1 MEGYY
6 NVYEK
11 RYNNNKNDLDT
22 YYVLYDDKFN
32 FIQRFEKKD
41 LNKVMRRYS
50 LKYTNT
56 RNSGC
61 FFY

>member
-50 LKYTNT
+50 LKYTNLKF
-56 RNSGC
+56 NH
-61 FFY
+61 

>member
-6 NVYEK
+6 NVFGK
-11 RYNNNKNDLDT
+11 RYNRNKNDLDT

-50 LKYTNT
+50 LKYSNLKF
-56 RNSGC
+56 NH
-61 FFY
+61 

>member
-11 RYNNNKNDLDT
+11 RYNNNKNDLET

-50 LKYTNT
+50 LKYTNLKF
-56 RNSGC
+56 NH
-61 FFY
+61 

>member
-32 FIQRFEKKD
+32 FI
-41 LNKVMRRYS
+41 
-50 LKYTNT
+50 
-56 RNSGC
+56 
-61 FFY
+61 

>member
-1 MEGYY
+1 MRSYY

-11 RYNNNKNDLDT
+11 RYNKNKNDFET

-50 LKYTNT
+50 LKYTNLKF
-56 RNSGC
+56 NH
-61 FFY
+61 

>member
-1 MEGYY
+1 MDKYY
-6 NVYEK
+6 NLYEK
-11 RYNNNKNDLDT
+11 RYNRNKNDLDT

-50 LKYTNT
+50 LKYSNLKF
-56 RNSGC
+56 NH
-61 FFY
+61 

>member
-1 MEGYY
+1 MDKYY

-50 LKYTNT
+50 LKYSNLKF
-56 RNSGC
+56 NH
-61 FFY
+61 

>member
-1 MEGYY
+1 MDKYY
-6 NVYEK
+6 NVHEK
-11 RYNNNKNDLDT
+11 KYNGNMKDLDT

-50 LKYTNT
+50 LQYSNLKFNH
-56 RNSGC
+56 
-61 FFY
+61 

>member
-1 MEGYY
+1 MDKYY
-6 NVYEK
+6 NVHEK
-11 RYNNNKNDLDT
+11 KYNGNMKDLDT

-50 LKYTNT
+50 LKYGNLKF
-56 RNSGC
+56 NH
-61 FFY
+61 

>member
-1 MEGYY
+1 MDGYY
-6 NVYEK
+6 NVLEK
-11 RYNNNKNDLDT
+11 IYNNNKNDLDT

-50 LKYTNT
+50 LKYTNLKF
-56 RNSGC
+56 NH
-61 FFY
+61 

>member
-1 MEGYY
+1 MDNKYY

-11 RYNNNKNDLDT
+11 RYNGNMKDLET

-32 FIQRFEKKD
+32 FIQIFEKKD

-50 LKYTNT
+50 LKYTNLKF
-56 RNSGC
+56 NH
-61 FFY
+61 